1 LFRQSEDFYLHLY
14 LQTKF
19 IMKKLLYTALFVFAS
34 YTGFSQDA
42 ASLKTGAQTLID
54 KTVAKDYNALLDMTY
69 PKLFTLAPREAVL
82 ESLKS
87 TFDGNQGFKIVMLPT
102 APNFV
107 FGEIKKIGNQSFAV
121 INHNNSLQV
130 IWDEPIPAAEVE
142 NYVGLFKTNM
152 QTQDVTYDAAK
163 KTMNIKAKAKMV
175 AVADETTKNKWTYLT
190 YSDQMF
196 TVLFDES
203 IKTQLGL

>member
-1 LFRQSEDFYLHLY
+1 MPLN
-14 LQTKF
+14 KN
-19 IMKKLLYTALFVFAS
+19 IMKKIFYTALLILAS
-34 YTGFSQDA
+34 YSGFSQDA
-42 ASLKTGAQTLID
+42 ASMKAGAQALID

-69 PKLFTLAPREAVL
+69 PKLFELAPREAVL

-87 TFDGNQGFKIVMLPT
+87 TFDGNQGFKIVMLPM

-107 FGEIKKIGNQSFAV
+107 FGPIKKIGTQSFA
-121 INHNNSLQV
+121 IIDHDNSLQV
-130 IWDEPIPAAEVE
+130 IWDEPIPADEIE

-152 QTQDVTYDAAK
+152 KTENVSYDAAK

-196 TVLFDES
+196 AVLFDEN
-203 IKTQLGL
+203 IKKQLGL

>member
-1 LFRQSEDFYLHLY
+1 MPLN
-14 LQTKF
+14 KN
-19 IMKKLLYTALFVFAS
+19 IMKKIFYTALLVLAS
-34 YTGFSQDA
+34 YSGFSQDA
-42 ASLKTGAQTLID
+42 ASMKAGAQALID

-69 PKLFTLAPREAVL
+69 PKLFELAPREAVL

-87 TFDGNQGFKIVMLPT
+87 TFDGNQGFKIVMLPM

-107 FGEIKKIGNQSFAV
+107 FGPIKKIGTQSFA
-121 INHNNSLQV
+121 IIDHDNSLQV
-130 IWDEPIPAAEVE
+130 IWDEPIPAEEIE

-152 QTQDVTYDAAK
+152 KTENVSYDAAK

-196 TVLFDES
+196 AVLFDEN
-203 IKTQLGL
+203 IKKQLGL

>member
-1 LFRQSEDFYLHLY
+1 
-14 LQTKF
+14 
-19 IMKKLLYTALFVFAS
+19 MKKLFYTALFVLAS
-34 YTGFSQDA
+34 YTSFSQDA
-42 ASLKTGAQTLID
+42 ASMKAGAQTLID

-121 INHNNSLQV
+121 INHDNALQV

-152 QTQDVTYDAAK
+152 KTEDVTYDAAK

-196 TVLFDES
+196 AVLFDEN
-203 IKTQLGL
+203 IKKQLGL

>member
-1 LFRQSEDFYLHLY
+1 
-14 LQTKF
+14 
-19 IMKKLLYTALFVFAS
+19 MKKIFYAALLICAS

-42 ASLKTGAQTLID
+42 ASMKSGAQTLID

-87 TFDGNQGFKIVMLPT
+87 TFDGNQGFKIVMLPA

-107 FGEIKKIGNQSFAV
+107 FGEIKKIGNQSFA
-121 INHNNSLQV
+121 IIDHDNALQV
-130 IWDEPIPAAEVE
+130 VWDEPIPAEEVE
-142 NYVGLFKTNM
+142 TYVGLFKTNM
-152 QTQDVTYDAAK
+152 KTQDVTYDATK

-196 TVLFDES
+196 TMLFDENV
-203 IKTQLGL
+203 KKQLGL

>member
-1 LFRQSEDFYLHLY
+1 MPLN
-14 LQTKF
+14 KN
-19 IMKKLLYTALFVFAS
+19 IMKKIFYTALLVLAS
-34 YTGFSQDA
+34 YSGFSQDA
-42 ASLKTGAQTLID
+42 ASMKAGAQALID
-54 KTVAKDYNALLDMTY
+54 KPVAKDYNALLDMTY
-69 PKLFTLAPREAVL
+69 PKLFELAPREAVL

-87 TFDGNQGFKIVMLPT
+87 TFDGNQGFKIVMLPM

-107 FGEIKKIGNQSFAV
+107 FGPIKKIGTQSFA
-121 INHNNSLQV
+121 IIDHDNSLQV
-130 IWDEPIPAAEVE
+130 IWDEPIPAEEIE

-152 QTQDVTYDAAK
+152 KTENVSYDAAK

-196 TVLFDES
+196 AVLFDEN
-203 IKTQLGL
+203 IKKQLGL

>member
-1 LFRQSEDFYLHLY
+1 MKNLF
-14 LQTKF
+14 
-19 IMKKLLYTALFVFAS
+19 YTALFIFAS

-42 ASLKTGAQTLID
+42 ASLKAGAQTLID

-69 PKLFTLAPREAVL
+69 PKLFELAPREAVL

-87 TFDGNQGFKIVMLPT
+87 TFDGNQGFKIVMLPV

-107 FGEIKKIGNQSFAV
+107 FGTIKKIGSQSFAV
-121 INHNNSLQV
+121 IDHDNSLQV

-142 NYVGLFKTNM
+142 NYVSLFKTNM
-152 QTQDVTYDAAK
+152 KTENVSYDAAK

-196 TVLFDES
+196 AVLFDEN
-203 IKTQLGL
+203 IKKQLGL

>member
-1 LFRQSEDFYLHLY
+1 MPLN
-14 LQTKF
+14 KN
-19 IMKKLLYTALFVFAS
+19 IMKKIFYTALLVLAS
-34 YTGFSQDA
+34 YSGFSQDA
-42 ASLKTGAQTLID
+42 ASMKAGAQALID

-69 PKLFTLAPREAVL
+69 PKLFELAPREAVL

-87 TFDGNQGFKIVMLPT
+87 TFDGNQGFKIVMLPM

-107 FGEIKKIGNQSFAV
+107 FGPIKKIGTQSFA
-121 INHNNSLQV
+121 IIDHDNSLQV
-130 IWDEPIPAAEVE
+130 IWEEPIPADEIE

-152 QTQDVTYDAAK
+152 KTENVSYDAAK

-196 TVLFDES
+196 AVLFDEN
-203 IKTQLGL
+203 IKKQLGL

>member
-1 LFRQSEDFYLHLY
+1 
-14 LQTKF
+14 
-19 IMKKLLYTALFVFAS
+19 MKKLLYTALFVLVS
-34 YTGFSQDA
+34 YAGFSQDA
-42 ASLKTGAQTLID
+42 ASMKVGAQTLID

-121 INHNNSLQV
+121 INHDNALQV

-152 QTQDVTYDAAK
+152 KTEDVTYDATK

-196 TVLFDES
+196 AVLFDES
-203 IKTQLGL
+203 VKTQLGL

>member
-1 LFRQSEDFYLHLY
+1 MPLN
-14 LQTKF
+14 KN
-19 IMKKLLYTALFVFAS
+19 IMKKIFYTALLVLAS
-34 YTGFSQDA
+34 YSGFSQDA
-42 ASLKTGAQTLID
+42 ASMKAGAQALID

-69 PKLFTLAPREAVL
+69 PKLFELAPREAVL

-87 TFDGNQGFKIVMLPT
+87 TFDGNQGFKIVMLPM

-107 FGEIKKIGNQSFAV
+107 FGPIKKIGTQSFA
-121 INHNNSLQV
+121 IIDHDNSLQV
-130 IWDEPIPAAEVE
+130 IWDEPIPADEIE

-152 QTQDVTYDAAK
+152 KTENVSYDAAK

-196 TVLFDES
+196 AVLFDEN
-203 IKTQLGL
+203 IKKQLGL

>member
-1 LFRQSEDFYLHLY
+1 
-14 LQTKF
+14 
-19 IMKKLLYTALFVFAS
+19 MKKLFYSALFILAS

-102 APNFV
+102 SPNFA
-107 FGEIKKIGNQSFAV
+107 FGPIKKIGTQSFA
-121 INHNNSLQV
+121 IIDHDNALQV
-130 IWDEPIPAAEVE
+130 IWDEAIPAEEVDT
-142 NYVGLFKTNM
+142 YIGLFKTNM
-152 QTQDVTYDAAK
+152 KTENVTYDAAK

-196 TVLFDES
+196 AVLFDES
-203 IKTQLGL
+203 IKKELGL

>member
-1 LFRQSEDFYLHLY
+1 
-14 LQTKF
+14 
-19 IMKKLLYTALFVFAS
+19 MKKIFYTALLVLAS
-34 YTGFSQDA
+34 YSGFSQDA
-42 ASLKTGAQTLID
+42 ASMKAGAQALID

-69 PKLFTLAPREAVL
+69 PKLFELAPREAVL

-87 TFDGNQGFKIVMLPT
+87 TFDGNQGFKIVMLPM

-107 FGEIKKIGNQSFAV
+107 FGPIKKIGTQSFA
-121 INHNNSLQV
+121 IIDHDNSLQV
-130 IWDEPIPAAEVE
+130 IWEEPIPADEIE

-152 QTQDVTYDAAK
+152 KTENVSYDAAK

-196 TVLFDES
+196 AVLFDEN
-203 IKTQLGL
+203 IKKQLGL